1 MASARTVLAA
11 ACLLLAHSAWG
22 QTVAIN
28 GVLGSKALLIVD
40 GGFPKAVAV
49 GDTYKGVKVLA
60 IQGEQVSLDLGGKR
74 QTLRVGDAPASV
86 GNSAGQQL
94 SGGRVVL
101 TAGPGGHFMSEG
113 QINGRVVQFMVDT
126 GATTVAMSVSDA
138 KRIGL
143 NYQNGQ
149 TVQMSTANGV
159 TQGWR
164 VQLDSVRLGDVM
176 ISGVEAVVSPG
187 SMPYVLLGNS
197 FLSRFQMN
205 RNNDQMV
212 LERRY

>member
-1 MASARTVLAA
+1 MKTLCLAA
-11 ACLLLAHSAWG
+11 ALLLSVPAWA
-22 QTVAIN
+22 QSVAIN
-28 GVLGSKALLIVD
+28 GTLGNKALLIVD

-49 GDTYKGVKVLA
+49 GEVHKGIKVVA
-60 IQGEQVSLDLGGKR
+60 IQGEQITLEMGGKR
-74 QTLRVGDAPASV
+74 VSMRVGDAPASV
-86 GNSAGQQL
+86 GSGAGAQL

-113 QINGRVVQFMVDT
+113 QINGRTVQFMVDT
-126 GATTVAMSVSDA
+126 GATTIAMSVADA

-159 TQGWR
+159 TEGWR
-164 VQLDSVRLGDVM
+164 VTLNTVRVGDVM
-176 ISGVEAVVSPG
+176 VSGVEAVVSPG

-212 LERRY
+212 LERRF

>member
-1 MASARTVLAA
+1 MKTLCLAA
-11 ACLLLAHSAWG
+11 ALLLSVPAWA
-22 QTVAIN
+22 QSVAIN
-28 GVLGSKALLIVD
+28 GTLGNKALLIVD

-49 GDTYKGVKVLA
+49 GEVHKGIKVVA
-60 IQGEQVSLDLGGKR
+60 IQGEQITLEMGGKR
-74 QTLRVGDAPASV
+74 VSMRVGDAPASV
-86 GNSAGQQL
+86 GSGAGEQL

-101 TAGPGGHFMSEG
+101 TAGPGGHFMTDG

-126 GATTVAMSVSDA
+126 GATTIAMSVADA

-143 NYQNGQ
+143 NYENGQ
-149 TVQMSTANGV
+149 PVQMSTANGI

-164 VQLDSVRLGDVM
+164 VTLNTVRVGDVM
-176 ISGVEAVVSPG
+176 VSGVEAVVSPG
-187 SMPYVLLGNS
+187 GMPYVLLGNS

-212 LERRY
+212 LERRF

>member
-1 MASARTVLAA
+1 MKTLCLAA
-11 ACLLLAHSAWG
+11 ALLLSVPAWA
-22 QTVAIN
+22 QSVAIN
-28 GVLGSKALLIVD
+28 GTLGNKAVLIVD

-49 GDTYKGVKVLA
+49 GEVHKGIKVLA
-60 IQGEQVSLDLGGKR
+60 IQGEQITLEMGGKR
-74 QTLRVGDAPASV
+74 VSMRVGDAPASV
-86 GNSAGQQL
+86 GSGAGAQL

-113 QINGRVVQFMVDT
+113 QINGRTVQFMVDT
-126 GATTVAMSVSDA
+126 GATTIAMSVADA

-159 TQGWR
+159 TEGWR
-164 VQLDSVRLGDVM
+164 VTLNTVRVGDVM
-176 ISGVEAVVSPG
+176 VSGVEAVVSPG

-212 LERRY
+212 LERRF

>member
-1 MASARTVLAA
+1 MKTLCLAA
-11 ACLLLAHSAWG
+11 ALLLTAPAWA
-22 QTVAIN
+22 QSVAIN
-28 GVLGSKALLIVD
+28 GTLGNKALLIVD

-49 GDTYKGVKVLA
+49 GEVHKGIKVVA
-60 IQGEQVSLDLGGKR
+60 IQGEQITLEMGGKR
-74 QTLRVGDAPASV
+74 QVLRVGDAPASV
-86 GNSAGQQL
+86 GSGAGEQL

-101 TAGPGGHFMSEG
+101 TAGPGGHFLTDG
-113 QINGRVVQFMVDT
+113 QINGRTVQFMVDT
-126 GATTVAMSVSDA
+126 GATTVAMSVADA

-149 TVQMSTANGV
+149 PVQMSTANGV

-164 VQLDSVRLGDVM
+164 VTLNTVRVGDVM
-176 ISGVEAVVSPG
+176 VSGVEAVVTPG
-187 SMPYVLLGNS
+187 GMPYVLLGNS

-212 LERRY
+212 LERRF

>member
-1 MASARTVLAA
+1 MFPARALLAA
-11 ACLLLAHSAWG
+11 ACLLFAHGAWG
-22 QTVAIN
+22 QSVAIN

-60 IQGEQVSLDLGGKR
+60 IQGEQVTLDLGGKR

-86 GNSAGQQL
+86 GKGAGEQL
-94 SGGRVVL
+94 SGARVVL

-138 KRIGL
+138 KRIGI

-149 TVQMSTANGV
+149 TVQMNTANGV
-159 TQGWR
+159 SQGWR
-164 VQLDSVRLGDVM
+164 ITLDSVRLGDVLVT
-176 ISGVEAVVSPG
+176 GVDAIVSP
-187 SMPYVLLGNS
+187 SPMPYVLLGNS

-212 LERRY
+212 LERRF

>member
-1 MASARTVLAA
+1 MKTLCLAA
-11 ACLLLAHSAWG
+11 ALLLTAPAWA
-22 QTVAIN
+22 QSVAIN
-28 GVLGSKALLIVD
+28 GTLGNKALLIVD

-49 GDTYKGVKVLA
+49 GEVHKGIKVVA
-60 IQGEQVSLDLGGKR
+60 IQGEQITLEVGGKR
-74 QTLRVGDAPASV
+74 QVLRVGDAPASV
-86 GNSAGQQL
+86 GSGAGQQL

-113 QINGRVVQFMVDT
+113 QINGRTVQFMVDT
-126 GATTVAMSVSDA
+126 GATTVAMSVADA

-143 NYQNGQ
+143 DYQNGQ
-149 TVQMSTANGV
+149 TVQMSTANGI

-164 VQLDSVRLGDVM
+164 VTLNTVRVGDVM
-176 ISGVEAVVSPG
+176 VSGVEAVVSPG
-187 SMPYVLLGNS
+187 GMPYVLLGNS

-212 LERRY
+212 LERRF

>member
-1 MASARTVLAA
+1 MKTLCLAA
-11 ACLLLAHSAWG
+11 ALLLSVPAWA
-22 QTVAIN
+22 QSVAIN
-28 GVLGSKALLIVD
+28 GTLGNKAVLIVD

-49 GDTYKGVKVLA
+49 GEVHKGIKVVA
-60 IQGEQVSLDLGGKR
+60 IQGEQITLEMGGKR
-74 QTLRVGDAPASV
+74 VSMRVGDAPASV
-86 GNSAGQQL
+86 GSGAGAQL

-113 QINGRVVQFMVDT
+113 QINGRTVQFMVDT
-126 GATTVAMSVSDA
+126 GATTIAMSVADA

-159 TQGWR
+159 TEGWR
-164 VQLDSVRLGDVM
+164 VTLNTVRVGDVM
-176 ISGVEAVVSPG
+176 VSGVEAVVSPG

-212 LERRY
+212 LERRF

>member
-1 MASARTVLAA
+1 MKILCLAA
-11 ACLLLAHSAWG
+11 ALLLTTPVWAQS
-22 QTVAIN
+22 VAIN
-28 GVLGSKALLIVD
+28 GTLGNKALLIVD

-49 GDTYKGVKVLA
+49 GEVHKGIKVVA
-60 IQGEQVSLDLGGKR
+60 IQGEQITLEMGGKR

-86 GNSAGQQL
+86 GSGAGEQL

-101 TAGPGGHFMSEG
+101 TAGPGGHFLTDG
-113 QINGRVVQFMVDT
+113 QINGRTVQFMVDT
-126 GATTVAMSVSDA
+126 GATTVAMSVADA

-149 TVQMSTANGV
+149 PVQMSTANGV

-164 VQLDSVRLGDVM
+164 VTLNTVRVGDVM
-176 ISGVEAVVSPG
+176 VSGVEAVVTPG
-187 SMPYVLLGNS
+187 GMPYVLLGNS

-212 LERRY
+212 LERRF

>member
-1 MASARTVLAA
+1 MKTLCLAA
-11 ACLLLAHSAWG
+11 ALLLTAPVWAQS
-22 QTVAIN
+22 VAIN
-28 GVLGSKALLIVD
+28 GTLGNKALLIVD

-49 GDTYKGVKVLA
+49 GEVHKGIKVVA
-60 IQGEQVSLDLGGKR
+60 IQGEQITLEMGGKR

-86 GNSAGQQL
+86 GSGAGEQL

-101 TAGPGGHFMSEG
+101 TAGPGGHFLTDG
-113 QINGRVVQFMVDT
+113 QINGRTVQFMVDT
-126 GATTVAMSVSDA
+126 GATTVAMSVADA

-149 TVQMSTANGV
+149 PVQMSTANGV

-164 VQLDSVRLGDVM
+164 VTLNTVRVGDVM
-176 ISGVEAVVSPG
+176 VSGVEAVVTPG
-187 SMPYVLLGNS
+187 GMPYVLLGNS

-212 LERRY
+212 LERRF

>member
-11 ACLLLAHSAWG
+11 ACLLLALSAWG

-28 GVLGSKALLIVD
+28 GLLGDKALVIVD
-40 GGFPKAVAV
+40 GGFPKSVAT
-49 GDTYKGVKVLA
+49 GETYKGVKV
-60 IQGEQVSLDLGGKR
+60 VSIRGDAVTVEVGGQKH
-74 QTLRVGDAPASV
+74 TVRVGDAPSSV
-86 GNSAGQQL
+86 GKGAGEQL
-94 SGGRVVL
+94 SGNRVVL

-113 QINGRVVQFMVDT
+113 QINGRSVQFMVDT
-126 GATTVAMSVSDA
+126 GATTVALSVSDA

-143 NYQNGQ
+143 NYQSGQ
-149 TVQMSTANGV
+149 PVQMGTANGV

-164 VQLDSVRLGDVM
+164 VQLDSVRVGDVM
-176 ISGVEAVVSPG
+176 ITGVEAVVSPA

-212 LERRY
+212 LERRF

>member
-1 MASARTVLAA
+1 MKTLCLAA
-11 ACLLLAHSAWG
+11 TLLLTAPAWA
-22 QTVAIN
+22 QSVAIN
-28 GVLGSKALLIVD
+28 GTLGNKALLIVD

-49 GDTYKGVKVLA
+49 GEVHKGIKVVA
-60 IQGEQVSLDLGGKR
+60 IQGEQITLEMGGKR

-86 GNSAGQQL
+86 GSGAGEQL

-101 TAGPGGHFMSEG
+101 TAGPGGHFLTDG
-113 QINGRVVQFMVDT
+113 QINGRTVQFMVDT
-126 GATTVAMSVSDA
+126 GATTVAMSVADA

-149 TVQMSTANGV
+149 PVQMSTANGV

-164 VQLDSVRLGDVM
+164 VTLNTVRVGDVM
-176 ISGVEAVVSPG
+176 VSGVEAVVTPG
-187 SMPYVLLGNS
+187 GMPYVLLGNS

-212 LERRY
+212 LERRF

>member
-1 MASARTVLAA
+1 MKTLCLAA
-11 ACLLLAHSAWG
+11 ALLLTAPAWA
-22 QTVAIN
+22 QSVAIN
-28 GVLGSKALLIVD
+28 GTLGNKALLIVD

-49 GDTYKGVKVLA
+49 GEVHKGVKVVA
-60 IQGEQVSLDLGGKR
+60 IQGEQVTLEMGGKR

-86 GNSAGQQL
+86 GSGAGEQL

-101 TAGPGGHFMSEG
+101 TAGPGGHFMTDG
-113 QINGRVVQFMVDT
+113 QINGRTVQFMVDT
-126 GATTVAMSVSDA
+126 GATTVAMSVADA

-143 NYQNGQ
+143 DYQNGQ
-149 TVQMSTANGV
+149 TVQMSTANGI

-164 VQLDSVRLGDVM
+164 VTLNTVRVGDVM
-176 ISGVEAVVSPG
+176 VSGVEAVVSPG
-187 SMPYVLLGNS
+187 GMPYVLLGNS

-212 LERRY
+212 LERRF

>member
-1 MASARTVLAA
+1 MKTLCLAA
-11 ACLLLAHSAWG
+11 ALLFAAPVWAQS
-22 QTVAIN
+22 VAIN
-28 GVLGSKALLIVD
+28 GTLGNKALLIVD

-49 GDTYKGVKVLA
+49 GEVHKGIKVVA
-60 IQGEQVSLDLGGKR
+60 IQGEQITLEVGGKR
-74 QTLRVGDAPASV
+74 QVLRVGDAPASV
-86 GNSAGQQL
+86 GSGAGQQL

-113 QINGRVVQFMVDT
+113 QINGRTVQFMVDT
-126 GATTVAMSVSDA
+126 GATTIAMSVADA

-143 NYQNGQ
+143 DYQNGQ
-149 TVQMSTANGV
+149 TVQMSTANGI

-164 VQLDSVRLGDVM
+164 VTLNTVRVGDVM
-176 ISGVEAVVSPG
+176 VSGVEAVVSPG
-187 SMPYVLLGNS
+187 GMPYVLLGNS

-212 LERRY
+212 LERRF

>member
-1 MASARTVLAA
+1 MKNLFLAA
-11 ACLLLAHSAWG
+11 ALLFAASVWA
-22 QTVAIN
+22 QSVAIN
-28 GVLGSKALLIVD
+28 GTLGNKALLIVD

-49 GDTYKGVKVLA
+49 GEVHKGIKVVA
-60 IQGEQVSLDLGGKR
+60 IQGEQITLEVGGKR
-74 QTLRVGDAPASV
+74 QVLRVGDAPASV
-86 GNSAGQQL
+86 GSGAGQQL

-113 QINGRVVQFMVDT
+113 QINGRTVQFMVDT
-126 GATTVAMSVSDA
+126 GATTIAMSVADA

-143 NYQNGQ
+143 DYQNGQ
-149 TVQMSTANGV
+149 TVQMSTANGI

-164 VQLDSVRLGDVM
+164 VTLNTVRVGDVM
-176 ISGVEAVVSPG
+176 VSGVEAVVSPG
-187 SMPYVLLGNS
+187 GMPYVLLGNS

-212 LERRY
+212 LERRF